1 MKRLKKLYNGIS
13 TFHALSNV
21 KVIYLIILKLPV
33 KAKIIQEWL
42 DEILW
47 NLDIYIKIL
56 FVLFSIHPSK

>member
-21 KVIYLIILKLPV
+21 KIFYGMILKLAF

-47 NLDIYIKIL
+47 NLDIYIKTL